1 MAVLACSSS
10 YWGDRGE
17 RNVSSRPAWASWR
30 NLVSNNLS
38 ESTVQWQII
47 YLSMHRAWVE
57 LLVLLKEKSNQNKII
72 VIKKK
77 TLHWAVKMS
86 LRMNDSLPSQMTLGW
101 SSEPIWIKERTASCQ
116 LSSDLY
122 MIVMEHVC
130 AHMCS
135 NAGMG
140 ISLLLVR
147 TGSARCH
154 CHHELSLCTILSLSV
169 WTEVPWNAGKIV
181 RL

>member
-72 VIKKK
+72 VIIKKNNP
-77 TLHWAVKMS
+77 TL
-86 LRMNDSLPSQMTLGW
+86 
-101 SSEPIWIKERTASCQ
+101 SCQ
-116 LSSDLY
+116 DVSQDERLTAKSDDLRLILGTRLDKGENCFLPIVLWSLHDCYGTCMCTHVLKCWHGHFSASSS
-122 MIVMEHVC
+122 HW
-130 AHMCS
+130 
-135 NAGMG
+135 
-140 ISLLLVR
+140 
-147 TGSARCH
+147 
-154 CHHELSLCTILSLSV
+154 LC
-169 WTEVPWNAGKIV
+169 
-181 RL
+181 